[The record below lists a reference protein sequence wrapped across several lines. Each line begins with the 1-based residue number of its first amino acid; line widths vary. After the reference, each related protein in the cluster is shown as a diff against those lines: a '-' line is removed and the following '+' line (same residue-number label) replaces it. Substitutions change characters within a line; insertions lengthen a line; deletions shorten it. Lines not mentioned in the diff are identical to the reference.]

1 MQRYAPCHKT
11 KNRAF
16 IDPHGATVQARR
28 AAVQVC
34 QQCPIRQRCALDA
47 LESGSTLDG
56 GKLSPA
62 AGVIMAGVICRG
74 HESAGEL
81 AAVAGVEVPEEYRD
95 GRAGARKRNSVTTGQ
110 PCRNCQRPLYRWTRH
125 SEDVPPGHVM
135 AYARGFCTGCR
146 SAYNA
151 YLKRLPDSQRRY
163 RGMKKEINRR
173 HTVIETEQSIRRREY
188 REQHIAAFAEEQG
201 VPVTSV
207 LSAVEAAELV
217 GVCSETVQ
225 RYAVKRGCLL
235 EIPRTDFY
243 VQKRFYV
250 NILGLVDTP
259 AAC

>member
-1 MQRYAPCHKT
+1 M
-11 KNRAF
+11 
-16 IDPHGATVQARR
+16 QARR
-28 AAVQVC
+28 AAVKIC
-34 QQCPIRQRCALDA
+34 QQCPRQQRCALDA
-47 LESGSTLDG
+47 LEAGSTLDG

-62 AGVIMAGVICRG
+62 AGVIMAGVVCRG
-74 HESAGEL
+74 YESAGEL
-81 AAVAGVEVPEEYRD
+81 AAIAGVEVPEEYRD
-95 GRAGARKRNSVTTGQ
+95 GRAGARERNSVTTGQ

-125 SEDVPPGHVM
+125 KEDVPPGHVM

-188 REQHIAAFAEEQG
+188 RERHIAAFAKEQG
-201 VPVTSV
+201 VPVASV
-207 LSAVEAAELV
+207 LSVVEVAELV
-217 GVCSETVQ
+217 GAGSETVQ
-225 RYAVKRGCLL
+225 RHAVKRGCLL

-250 NILGLVDTP
+250 NILGLVD
-259 AAC
+259 